1 MINVESYRTIL
12 KELESYNAELIAVSK
27 TKPIE
32 AIQAFYKLGQRH
44 FGENRVQELSQKM
57 THLPKDIKWH
67 MIGTL
72 QRKKVKQIAS
82 FVHLIHSV
90 DTLQLLEEINK
101 QAKKHE
107 RTIDCLLQFH
117 IAKESTK
124 QGMQFIEACD
134 LLDNWSQLDLN
145 HVRIVGVMGMA
156 TFTNDLMQVRKEF
169 DQLRIYSEQLKNK
182 YFESTDSFREVSM
195 GMSGDYQT
203 ALDSGST
210 MIRIGSSLF
219 GER

>member
-1 MINVESYRTIL
+1 MVNVESYKAIQ
-12 KELESYNAELIAVSK
+12 KELEFYKAELIAVSK
-27 TKPIE
+27 TKPID
-32 AIQAFYKLGQRH
+32 AIKSFYKLGQRH
-44 FGENRVQELSQKM
+44 FGENKVQELSQKM
-57 THLPKDIKWH
+57 VHLPKDIKWH

-82 FVHLIHSV
+82 FIHLIHSV
-90 DTLQLLEEINK
+90 DTIQLLEEINK
-101 QAKKHE
+101 QAKKHD
-107 RTIDCLLQFH
+107 RIIDCLLQFH

-124 QGMQFIEACD
+124 QGMQFVEACA
-134 LLDNWSQLDLN
+134 LLDNWSQYDLN

-156 TFTNDLMQVRKEF
+156 TFTNDLVQIKTEF
-169 DQLRIYSEQLKNK
+169 DQLRMYFDKLKDK
-182 YFESTDSFREVSM
+182 YFESIDSFREVSM

-203 ALDSGST
+203 ALASGST